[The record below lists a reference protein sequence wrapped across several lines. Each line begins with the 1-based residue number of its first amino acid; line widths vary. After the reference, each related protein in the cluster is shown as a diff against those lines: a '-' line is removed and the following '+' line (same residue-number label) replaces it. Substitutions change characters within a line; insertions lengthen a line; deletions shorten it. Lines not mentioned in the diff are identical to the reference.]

1 MLPNFRYVRAKSVAD
16 AVRQLGAPGA
26 AAVHAGGT
34 DLLGC
39 VRDEILTPDRVVSI
53 AGLEELKGIAALP
66 AGGLR
71 IGALT
76 PLAVVASDPA
86 ITGKYR
92 GLAQAAGAAAS
103 PQLRNQGTLGGNI
116 CQRPRC
122 WYYRGDFH
130 CLRKGGDR
138 CFAVQGQNDNHCILG
153 GENCYIVHPSDTAPA
168 LVALGARIRVAGPG
182 GSRLV
187 PAGSFF
193 VGPAQNVTRENIL
206 QKNEIVTEILLPPA
220 EAGLVSSY
228 RKIRGRGAW
237 DFALAGV
244 ALAVLLKGGTVERAR
259 VVLSG
264 AAPIPWRAE
273 GVEKAIAGKRLTP
286 DVIAAA
292 AGAAT
297 AGAEPLEKNGYKLA
311 LFTGVV
317 AESLEAVAASPEA
330 KG

>member
-1 MLPNFRYVRAKSVAD
+1 MLPSFNYVQAKSVAD
-16 AVRQLGAPGA
+16 AVRQLAAPGA
-26 AAVHAGGT
+26 KVHAGGT

-39 VRDEILTPDRVVSI
+39 LRDEVFKADRVVSI
-53 AGLEELKGIAALP
+53 SGLKELKGIGALP

-76 PLAVVASDPA
+76 PNADVARDKT
-86 ITGKYR
+86 ILENYR
-92 GLAQAAGAAAS
+92 GLAQAALAVAS
-103 PQLRNQGTLGGNI
+103 PQLRNQGTIGGNI

-130 CLRKGGDR
+130 CLRKGGDK
-138 CFAVQGQNDNHCILG
+138 CFAAQGENEYHCIFG

-168 LVALGARIRVAGPG
+168 LVALGVRVRVAGPG

-187 PAGSFF
+187 PIASFF
-193 VGPAQNVTRENIL
+193 VGPRQDITRETIL

-228 RKIRGRGAW
+228 RKVRARGAW

-244 ALAVLLKGGTVERAR
+244 ALALLMNDKTVQRAR
-259 VVLSG
+259 VVFSG
-264 AAPIPWRAE
+264 AAPIPWRSEA
-273 GVEKAIAGKRLTP
+273 VEKAITGKALTP

-292 AGAAT
+292 AEAAVT
-297 AGAEPLEKNGYKLA
+297 GAEPLEKNAYKLP
-311 LFTGVV
+311 LFKGVV
-317 AESLEAVAASPEA
+317 AESLAAIAV
-330 KG
+330 